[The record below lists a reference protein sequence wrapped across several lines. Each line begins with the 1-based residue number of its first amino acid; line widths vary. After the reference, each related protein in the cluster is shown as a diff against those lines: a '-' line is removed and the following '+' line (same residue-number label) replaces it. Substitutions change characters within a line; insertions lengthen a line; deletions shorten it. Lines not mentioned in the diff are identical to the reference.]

1 MFTSELTAAMGDS
14 LELWVEP
21 DITTQGRRAAD
32 LWSMVAGDELDICYF
47 SASYLADQVPDLG
60 LLDLPFEIA
69 DRAQAYAV
77 LDGPVGRYLADRV
90 AATTPYRVL
99 GFWDNGFRNL
109 SNRLRPIIEPK
120 DCEGLRL
127 RTLDNAFHQEVFRAL
142 GFEPQVLDVR
152 DLLPAVVEG
161 RIDAQENPLTNTVNF
176 GLAEHHRFVTISRHF
191 FGTAL
196 LLANR
201 ERFDGW
207 PPALRHAI
215 KQAAATATTAQR
227 RFARDEDAACLEALH
242 ARGSQVIVLSDQQR
256 EDFRR
261 AVGDVVEAQC
271 RRFPADLLAQVR
283 RTGSAASA

>member
-1 MFTSELTAAMGDS
+1 MGDD
-14 LELWVEP
+14 LELSVEP

-77 LDGPVGRYLADRV
+77 LDGPIGRYLADRV

-127 RTLDNAFHQEVFRAL
+127 RTLDNAFHQQVFQAL
-142 GFEPQVLDVR
+142 GFKPSVLDVR

-176 GLAEHHRFVTISRHF
+176 GIAEHHPFVTISRHF
-191 FGTAL
+191 FGAAL

-201 ERFDGW
+201 ERFDDCS
-207 PPALRHAI
+207 PALRQAV
-215 KQAAATATTAQR
+215 KQAANAATIAQR
-227 RFARDEDAACLEALH
+227 RFARDEDAACLDTLR
-242 ARGSQVIVLSDQQR
+242 ARGSRVIVLSKQQR
-256 EDFRR
+256 DHFRR
-261 AVGDVVEAQC
+261 AVSGVVEAQC
-271 RRFPADLLAQVR
+271 NLFAPDLLAQVR
-283 RTGSAASA
+283 RQQSVASA

>member
-1 MFTSELTAAMGDS
+1 MGDD
-14 LELWVEP
+14 LELSVET

-47 SASYLADQVPDLG
+47 SASYLAGQVPDLG

-90 AATTPYRVL
+90 AAITPYRVL

-109 SNRLRPIIEPK
+109 SNRLRPIVEPK

-127 RTLDNAFHQEVFRAL
+127 RTLDNAFHQQVFRAL
-142 GFEPQVLDVR
+142 GFKPTVLDVR

-176 GLAEHHRFVTISRHF
+176 GIAGHHPFVTISRHF
-191 FGTAL
+191 FGAAL

-201 ERFDGW
+201 ERFDDW
-207 PPALRHAI
+207 SPTLRQAV
-215 KQAAATATTAQR
+215 KQAAEAATTAQR
-227 RFARDEDAACLEALH
+227 RFARDEDTACLEAL
-242 ARGSQVIVLSDQQR
+242 RTGGSRVTVLSEQQR
-256 EDFRR
+256 EGFRR
-261 AVGDVVEAQC
+261 AVSDVVEAQC
-271 RRFPADLLAQVR
+271 GRFPADLLAQVR
-283 RTGSAASA
+283 RGGSAASA